1 MKIKPLSGYL
11 LIEPKEEAKQTKTG
25 IYLPDTATEKQQ
37 IGTVLAVGPTRV
49 TDEGTK
55 IEAEVEEGDEVIFA
69 KWGGEEVK
77 DPKTGKELK
86 LVKFED
92 VKAIVVS

>member
-1 MKIKPLSGYL
+1 MKIRPLSGYL
-11 LIEPKEEAKQTKTG
+11 LIEPEEEATKTAAG
-25 IYLPDTATEKQQ
+25 IYLPETATEKQQ
-37 IGTVLAVGPTRV
+37 IGKVVAVGPPRL
-49 TDEGTK
+49 TDEGKK
-55 IEAEVEEGDEVIFA
+55 IPPEVGEGDKVIFA

-92 VKAIVVS
+92 VKAKVI

>member
-11 LIEPKEEAKQTKTG
+11 LIEPEEEATKTTTG
-25 IYLPDTATEKQQ
+25 IYLPETAAEKQQ
-37 IGTVLAVGPTRV
+37 IGKVIAVGPPRITEEGKKV
-49 TDEGTK
+49 PSEVDEG
-55 IEAEVEEGDEVIFA
+55 DRVIFA
-69 KWGGEEVK
+69 KWGGEEIK

-92 VKAIVVS
+92 VKAVVA

>member
-11 LIEPKEEAKQTKTG
+11 LIEPKEEAKKTATG

-37 IGTVLAVGPTRV
+37 IGTVLAVGPALI
-49 TDEGTK
+49 TDEGK
-55 IEAEVEEGDEVIFA
+55 KKKAEVKVKDKVIFA
-69 KWGGEEVK
+69 KWGGEEIK

-92 VKAIVVS
+92 VKAIVLE